1 MSNVSTAKYALDIRH
16 NIKIHVT
23 DFHRKKSYELTL
35 ISCVPEYGLDA
46 SAGSRKL
53 GIPRICTKYALSH
66 RLYQECGLHTRWLF
80 LLPTL

>member
-1 MSNVSTAKYALDIRH
+1 MSNVPTAKYALGIRH

-23 DFHRKKSYELTL
+23 NSHREKSDELTP
-35 ISCVPEYGLDA
+35 ISCVPEYGPDA

-53 GIPRICTKYALSH
+53 GIPRICTRYALFH